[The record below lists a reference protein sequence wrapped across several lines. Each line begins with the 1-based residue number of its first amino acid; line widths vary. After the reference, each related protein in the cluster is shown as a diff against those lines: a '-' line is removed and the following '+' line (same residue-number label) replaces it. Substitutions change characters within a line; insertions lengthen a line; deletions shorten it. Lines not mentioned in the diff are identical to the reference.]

1 VLVKLAAKSLLQRR
15 VSVLL
20 TVMMIA
26 ISVFVLLSVDT
37 IRYQAKDSF
46 SKTVSGVDLIIG
58 ARTGQL
64 NLLLYSVFHIG
75 NATNNI
81 SWQSY
86 QQIANS
92 RNVAWTIPIS
102 LGDSHRGY
110 RVVGTTTDLF
120 KYFKYGQQQPLE
132 FKEGQQFEGLYDA
145 VIGADVA
152 KKLGYKIG
160 SKIVLS
166 HGIAATSFSKH
177 DDKPFIIS
185 GVLKPTGTPIDK
197 TVYVSLQAIEAI
209 HVNWTNGVK
218 LPSALASQTAID
230 EQSLTPKSITAFMVG
245 LKSKLATFALQR
257 QVNTYL
263 EEPLQAILPGAT
275 LVELWQMLGSVE
287 QILLLISVLV
297 LAGALFGMS
306 NMLLVSMKQ
315 RQHEMAVLRAVGA
328 SPIVIFLLIQLEAML
343 LVVTG
348 VIVAVLALWMSMQL
362 FRDYI
367 ISEYGLFINQHPF
380 SAHIMQDLGWVLL
393 VSFVIAMIPAISA
406 YRHSLHTHLR

>member
-1 VLVKLAAKSLLQRR
+1 MLIKLAAKSLLQRR

-86 QQIANS
+86 QELANN
-92 RNVAWTIPIS
+92 RNVAWTIPMS

-110 RVVGTTTDLF
+110 RVVGTTTGLF
-120 KYFKYGQQQPLE
+120 KFFKYGQQQSLA
-132 FKEGQQFEGLYDA
+132 FNEGKPFDDLYDA

-152 KKLGYKIG
+152 KKLGYEVG

-166 HGIAATSFSKH
+166 HGIAKTSFSKH
-177 DDKPFIIS
+177 DDKPFTVS
-185 GVLKPTGTPIDK
+185 GILKPTGTPSDK

-218 LPSALASQTAID
+218 LPTALANQKPID
-230 EQSLTPKSITAFMVG
+230 EAALTPKSITAFMVG

-257 QVNTYL
+257 QVNTFP

-287 QILLLISVLV
+287 QILLLISILV

-306 NMLLVSMKQ
+306 NMLLVSMKE
-315 RQHEMAVLRAVGA
+315 RQHEMAVLRAIGA
-328 SPIVIFLLIQLEAML
+328 SPLVVFLLIQLEAML
-343 LVVTG
+343 LVVSG
-348 VIVAVLALWMSMQL
+348 VVVAVLALWLNMAL

-367 ISEYGLFINQHPF
+367 VSEYGLFINQHPF
-380 SAHIMQDLGWVLL
+380 SAHIVEDMGWVLL

>member
-1 VLVKLAAKSLLQRR
+1 MLIKLAAKSLLQRR

-64 NLLLYSVFHIG
+64 NLLLYSVFHVG

-86 QQIANS
+86 QEVASNP
-92 RNVAWTIPIS
+92 NVAWSIPIS

-120 KYFKYGQQQPLE
+120 KFFKYGQKQALE
-132 FKEGQQFEGLYDA
+132 FTEGKPFTNLYDA

-152 KKLGYKIG
+152 KKLGYVVG

-166 HGIAATSFSKH
+166 HGIATTSFSKH

-185 GVLKPTGTPIDK
+185 GILEPTGTPSDK
-197 TVYVSLQAIEAI
+197 SVFVSLQAIEAI
-209 HVNWTNGVK
+209 HKNWKNGVK
-218 LPSALASQTAID
+218 LPSALASQNHID
-230 EQSLTPKSITAFMVG
+230 QAALVPTSITAFMVG

-257 QVNTYL
+257 HVNTFP

-328 SPIVIFLLIQLEAML
+328 SPLVIFLLIQLEAML
-343 LVVTG
+343 LVVIG
-348 VIVAVLALWMSMQL
+348 VVIAILTLWLTMHL
-362 FRDYI
+362 GRDAI
-367 ISEYGLFINQHPF
+367 ISEYGLFINSHPF
-380 SAHIMQDLGWVLL
+380 SPHILQDIAWVLL
-393 VSFVIAMIPAISA
+393 VSFFIAMIPAISA
-406 YRHSLHTHLR
+406 YRHSLHVHLR

>member
-1 VLVKLAAKSLLQRR
+1 
-15 VSVLL
+15 
-20 TVMMIA
+20 
-26 ISVFVLLSVDT
+26 
-37 IRYQAKDSF
+37 
-46 SKTVSGVDLIIG
+46 
-58 ARTGQL
+58 
-64 NLLLYSVFHIG
+64 
-75 NATNNI
+75 
-81 SWQSY
+81 
-86 QQIANS
+86 
-92 RNVAWTIPIS
+92 
-102 LGDSHRGY
+102 
-110 RVVGTTTDLF
+110 
-120 KYFKYGQQQPLE
+120 
-132 FKEGQQFEGLYDA
+132 
-145 VIGADVA
+145 
-152 KKLGYKIG
+152 
-160 SKIVLS
+160 
-166 HGIAATSFSKH
+166 
-177 DDKPFIIS
+177 
-185 GVLKPTGTPIDK
+185 
-197 TVYVSLQAIEAI
+197 
-209 HVNWTNGVK
+209 
-218 LPSALASQTAID
+218 
-230 EQSLTPKSITAFMVG
+230 MVG

>member
-120 KYFKYGQQQPLE
+120 KYFKYGQKQPLE

>member
-1 VLVKLAAKSLLQRR
+1 MLIKLAAKSLLQRR

-64 NLLLYSVFHIG
+64 NLLLYSVFHVG

-86 QQIANS
+86 QEVANNP
-92 RNVAWTIPIS
+92 NVAWSIPIS

-120 KYFKYGQQQPLE
+120 KFFKYGQKQALE
-132 FKEGQQFEGLYDA
+132 FTEGKPFTNLYDA

-152 KKLGYKIG
+152 KKLGHVVG

-166 HGIAATSFSKH
+166 HGIATTSFSKH

-185 GVLKPTGTPIDK
+185 GILEPTGTPSDK
-197 TVYVSLQAIEAI
+197 SVFVSLQAIEAI
-209 HVNWTNGVK
+209 HKNWKNGVK
-218 LPSALASQTAID
+218 LPAALASQNHVDQATLVPA
-230 EQSLTPKSITAFMVG
+230 SITAFMVG

-257 QVNTYL
+257 HVNTFP

-328 SPIVIFLLIQLEAML
+328 SPLVIFLLIQLEAML
-343 LVVTG
+343 LVVIG
-348 VIVAVLALWMSMQL
+348 VVIAILTLWLTMH
-362 FRDYI
+362 FGRDAI
-367 ISEYGLFINQHPF
+367 ISEYGLFINSHPF
-380 SAHIMQDLGWVLL
+380 SPQILQDIVWVLL
-393 VSFVIAMIPAISA
+393 VSFFIAMIPAISA
-406 YRHSLHTHLR
+406 YRHSLHVHLR